1 MNTYPCHCE
10 PFAFCHPEGALR
22 PCHPEE
28 TFHYCHS
35 DPDPESDEGEESSS
49 GQAPRP
55 KDLPQGKLRVTIWSH
70 PHLASPIPHIPAGV
84 NPRWMPA
91 HPSSVKGEGNV
102 EGALLFLP
110 PLAGGS

>member
-1 MNTYPCHCE
+1 MKTHIYTRHCE

-22 PCHPEE
+22 PCHLEE
-28 TFHYCHS
+28 R
-35 DPDPESDEGEESSS
+35 SDEGSGS

-55 KDLPQGKLRVTIWSH
+55 KDLPQGKLRVAIWSH
-70 PHLASPIPHIPAGV
+70 PHLASPI
-84 NPRWMPA
+84 
-91 HPSSVKGEGNV
+91 KGEGNV